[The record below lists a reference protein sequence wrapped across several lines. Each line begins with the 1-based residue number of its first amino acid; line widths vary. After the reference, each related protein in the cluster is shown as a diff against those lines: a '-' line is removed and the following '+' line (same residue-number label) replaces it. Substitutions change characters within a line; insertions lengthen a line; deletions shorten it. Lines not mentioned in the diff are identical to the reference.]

1 MKINKQAWHFYFA
14 SFGNDYIKA
23 GWYETDYGRKK
34 LDFCLYVRA
43 ILKGMLLSALIFCF
57 VTGAAWCV
65 VSFVLWIVVS
75 LMHGWFVMP
84 LPAAICAGCLLFV
97 ALGFVFYAGQRAT
110 QAVADVEPIR
120 EAYKAWKGKYCPL
133 VTLD

>member
-1 MKINKQAWHFYFA
+1 MKINKQAWHFHLA
-14 SFGNDYIKA
+14 SFGNDYIKS
-23 GWYETDYGRKK
+23 GYYESDYGIRK

-43 ILKGMLLSALIFCF
+43 ILKGALLYLLLSCV

-65 VSFVLWIVVS
+65 VSTVLWLVVS
-75 LMHGWFVMP
+75 IQYRWFDP
-84 LPAAICAGCLLFV
+84 PIPASIFLGVVVAVIAMFAIRCLIV
-97 ALGFVFYAGQRAT
+97 GSQK
-110 QAVADVEPIR
+110 VADVGPVR